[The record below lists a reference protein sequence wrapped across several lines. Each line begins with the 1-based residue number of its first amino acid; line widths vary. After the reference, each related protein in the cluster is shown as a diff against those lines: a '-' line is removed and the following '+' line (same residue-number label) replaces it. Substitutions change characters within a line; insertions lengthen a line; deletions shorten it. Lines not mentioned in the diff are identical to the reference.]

1 MLKKKI
7 FIGAMGLMI
16 GCSLIFAP
24 ASVSAK
30 KAVNKEEPESRT
42 LVVTANGNLTG
53 SIVPYYDKEEIPGF
67 ETGYIDLHYRS
78 FDTGFVDGDNSYLTI
93 ELPQEF
99 ATIAKQPSFKENIS
113 GRVQRKGLL
122 GDRWFTYS
130 EKDIT
135 INGTRIAFKTPKEFW
150 LVHGEVNADISINY
164 GNVQKLYPM
173 RLIQGNSQGYVFH
186 SALRRSMA
194 PWDPIQEPLLGSNSD
209 TMATNYTSAYWDF

>member
-42 LVVTANGNLTG
+42 LIVTANGNLTG

-135 INGTRIAFKTPKEFW
+135 INGTRIAFKTPKEF
-150 LVHGEVNADISINY
+150 
-164 GNVQKLYPM
+164 
-173 RLIQGNSQGYVFH
+173 
-186 SALRRSMA
+186 
-194 PWDPIQEPLLGSNSD
+194 
-209 TMATNYTSAYWDF
+209 